1 MGDGDECSDPQLM
14 WGSRHIHIE
23 SRASLMHRNMALLNM
38 NILKGQNDLKKQQE
52 GKTEKV
58 SVLIM

>member
-1 MGDGDECSDPQLM
+1 
-14 WGSRHIHIE
+14 
-23 SRASLMHRNMALLNM
+23 MHKNMALLNM